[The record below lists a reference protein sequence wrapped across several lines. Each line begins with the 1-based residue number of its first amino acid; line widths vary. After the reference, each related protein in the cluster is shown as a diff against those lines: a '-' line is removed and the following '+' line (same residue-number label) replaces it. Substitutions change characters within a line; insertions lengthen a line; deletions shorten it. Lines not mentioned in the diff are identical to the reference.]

1 MARSVSVTLGMVDRI
16 SQKLDAI
23 ANSADRA
30 LNKFNNLCSRMDE
43 AFGRATSTA
52 DRMSES
58 MQAAASAVSGY
69 SEHGNRAAD
78 ILEEQAEAASG
89 AAQAMEEHAASADTA
104 ARAMEEQAEAA
115 NNALQALEE
124 QEEAAE
130 SVAQALEG
138 QADAVDD
145 AVQALEE
152 QAEAAESAAQALQE
166 QTDTIDISVQAL
178 EEQTG
183 TVEAVTEALE
193 GQADAAEDVTR
204 TLEEN
209 SDALRENEE
218 RMRENA
224 DRTQENSDRNRDY
237 QEQNDETTR
246 SVMDLGDALV
256 AAGIAVALGK
266 ITDAYNACDE
276 AADKFEASM
285 AKVGTIADT
294 EALSLDSI
302 QQEIQALSKD
312 TGVAVSDLAE
322 STYSAI
328 SASVDTADAVSFVA
342 QANSLAVGG
351 FTQTTT
357 SVDILTTA
365 LNAYGLEASETSHIA
380 DMLIQTQNL
389 GKTSVDELAGSMG
402 KVIPTANSLGVNLDV
417 LCGSYAV
424 MTANGIATA
433 ETTTYLNSMLNE
445 LGKNGTSAANAL
457 KEGTEHIK
465 AGGLTMAEAMESGM
479 SLTDVLSVLD
489 EQARESGTSISNM
502 FGSAEAGK
510 AANVLWGN
518 AQKVDKA
525 INQMNNSAGA
535 AQVAF
540 EKMSDT
546 SEYIDQKWQNAL
558 ENLKISIGN
567 AQPSLD
573 GLMEKGTEIVNMLS
587 DFVDDHPAVVSAF
600 EGMALAMGIFTVA
613 MGAYSAATL
622 IGEKATLA
630 LTAAMDTNPIF
641 LLVTA
646 LAAVVAG
653 VAVFVNSL
661 GGAEEAQEK
670 LTGSSLK
677 LSNEIERQKQVVESL
692 KEEYGTNNDKTLQ
705 AQARLN
711 ELQAEYD
718 ETKKTVED
726 FESQIRQTIDAVD
739 ESIAAYD
746 KASGEL
752 DDQSFYAMSLVT
764 ELEKLQSQSALT
776 AFQLQYEKQVV
787 AELNAIYPEL
797 GLSYD
802 EVTRKLGNSTEY
814 LKKYCEQ
821 KNEERRLELD
831 SKQGVEYLEKQ
842 VVLQQA
848 LDEAQKN
855 LNDAKSEY
863 NRLMDEFSNAA
874 NGNEWSSA
882 TANLVEYQEGIAQAE
897 LAIESHQESVD
908 ELTAEMEVLQTA
920 MGAVGAVS
928 DLTAAAINGIDGAS
942 DNLIETT
949 GDLRVAMEG
958 IFKDVQEQATELAEA
973 YRDAYDA
980 AVSAVDSS
988 FGMFEK
994 IEQKSKMST
1003 QSMIDAWKS
1012 QEEYLLEYA
1021 ANIEKAK
1028 EYGIDASLVEN
1039 LADGSQESAAALD
1052 TIIAKVESL
1061 GTSTDAAKGYIKDM
1075 NDSFSRVQ
1083 DAKLTLEDAMVSAN
1097 TTLNA
1102 KMEELKASMEAGVN
1116 GLNLSD
1122 AAAGAAQET
1131 IAAYIAS
1138 IEEMKSDAVDAAA
1151 GLSAAVQSALAGARV
1166 GNYNAA
1172 RQSTMYTGK
1181 GIVDEMQS
1189 TVHPAVEKAYRK
1201 MAKNAYDAVNDEWM
1215 IKSPSRKFKESARYT
1230 MEGVIEGVEESQTDV
1245 GEVYAGIAG
1254 MSVERYQEKIMEI
1267 GMVTDEY
1274 LGLVVEKYG
1283 RYSDET
1289 SKAMDFVV
1297 EKMNGL
1303 SEAYDSNYESA
1314 YSSISGQLG
1323 LFNDVKV
1330 GQSKS
1335 IDEMLESLDKQAD
1348 YMAAYGAHMYQAM
1361 ELGVDDGILEK
1372 LSDGSSESAAIL
1384 KEIVT
1389 NGSNRIDELN
1399 ASFAKVEEGKKT
1411 FSTVMAEMQT
1421 FYGSK
1426 LDDMVSDM
1434 EKAVSDMEQ
1443 YAEAR
1448 KSSEKTCQGILDGV
1462 DLMWDEVVG
1471 KYAELSDA
1479 AMAAFA
1485 PVGNLPV
1492 LGGIPVKGNAAGT
1505 TYGEDVYIA
1514 GENGPELIIGRRGSE
1529 VFPASETARILS
1541 AVMASRD
1548 SESGIG
1554 MAPQEIINTIVHE
1567 NNSSSNENRNMTLT
1581 INGKGSIGVGRGM
1594 SRKEVMDYM
1603 RDELEAAIMNIMF
1616 TEMYEEGNTAYEF

>member
-30 LNKFNNLCSRMDE
+30 LNKFNDLCSRMDE

-69 SEHGNRAAD
+69 TEHGNRAAD
-78 ILEEQAEAASG
+78 ILEEQADAASG
-89 AAQAMEEHAASADTA
+89 AAQALEEHAESADTA
-104 ARAMEEQAEAA
+104 ARAMEEQAGSASTA
-115 NNALQALEE
+115 VQALEE

-130 SVAQALEG
+130 SATQALEG
-138 QADAVDD
+138 QADAVDN

-166 QTDTIDISVQAL
+166 QTDTIDISVQVL

-193 GQADAAEDVTR
+193 GQAEAAEDVTR

-285 AKVGTIADT
+285 AKVATIADT

-328 SASVDTADAVSFVA
+328 SASVDTADAVAFVA

-535 AQVAF
+535 AQIAF

-600 EGMALAMGIFTVA
+600 EGMALALGIFTVA

-622 IGEKATLA
+622 IAKKATDI
-630 LTAAMDTNPIF
+630 LTAAMAPNPIF
-641 LLVTA
+641 LVATA
-646 LAAVVAG
+646 LAAVVTG
-653 VAVFVNSL
+653 VTVFVSSL
-661 GGAEEAQEK
+661 GEAEEAQEK

-692 KEEYGTNNDKTLQ
+692 KEEYGTNNDKTLE

-787 AELNAIYPEL
+787 AELNAIYPDL

-821 KNEERRLELD
+821 KNEERKLELD
-831 SKQGVEYLEKQ
+831 SNQHTEYLEKKA
-842 VVLQQA
+842 A
-848 LDEAQKN
+848 LKRDLAEATQN
-855 LNDAKSEY
+855 LTDAQSEY
-863 NRLMDEFSNAA
+863 NRLSEEAMNNDWGNISIGTDYEEAFSRAEQA
-874 NGNEWSSA
+874 GEI
-882 TANLVEYQEGIAQAE
+882 VQEEQA
-897 LAIESHQESVD
+897 HVD
-908 ELTAEMEVLQTA
+908 ELTEKINALQME
-920 MGAVGAVS
+920 MGALGDVS
-928 DLTAAAINGIDGAS
+928 SLAADEIDGVGNAS
-942 DNLIETT
+942 DNLIDTT
-949 GDLRVAMEG
+949 EALQVAMKG
-958 IFKDVQEQATELAEA
+958 VFTNVQEQAQALTEA
-973 YRDAYDA
+973 YQNAYNSA
-980 AVSAVDSS
+980 ASAVDSS

-1003 QSMIDAWKS
+1003 KSMIDAWKS

-1189 TVHPAVEKAYRK
+1189 SVHPAVEKAYRK

-1215 IKSPSRKFKESARYT
+1215 IKSPSRKFRESARYT

-1245 GEVYAGIAG
+1245 GEVYEGIAG

-1267 GMVTDEY
+1267 GAVTDEY

-1581 INGKGSIGVGRGM
+1581 INGKGSIGVGQGM

-1616 TEMYEEGNTAYEF
+1616 TEMYEEGNTVYEF

>member
-1 MARSVSVTLGMVDRI
+1 MAKSVSVTLGMVDRI

-23 ANSADRA
+23 AKNADRA
-30 LNKFNNLCSRMDE
+30 LNKVSDLCSRMDE

-58 MQAAASAVSGY
+58 MQAAASAASGY
-69 SEHGNRAAD
+69 TEHGNRAAD
-78 ILEEQAEAASG
+78 ILEQQAESADSAAQALEGHASSADTLAQALDEQAE
-89 AAQAMEEHAASADTA
+89 SANTA
-104 ARAMEEQAEAA
+104 I
-115 NNALQALEE
+115 QALEE
-124 QEEAAE
+124 QEEAAD

-138 QADAVDD
+138 QADAVDN

-166 QTDTIDISVQAL
+166 QAETIDISVQAM
-178 EEQTG
+178 EEQAG
-183 TVEAVTEALE
+183 TIDEVTEALE
-193 GQADAAEDVTR
+193 EQEEVAESVADALGGLDDS
-204 TLEEN
+204 LGGLG
-209 SDALRENEE
+209 DGLGGFG
-218 RMRENA
+218 
-224 DRTQENSDRNRDY
+224 DGLGGLDD
-237 QEQNDETTR
+237 DLDGLGDGLDDTTR
-246 SVMDLGDALV
+246 SVMDFGDALV
-256 AAGIAVALGK
+256 AAGIAVALNK
-266 ITDAYNACDE
+266 IKDAYFDCDD
-276 AADKFEASM
+276 AADKFESAM

-302 QQEIQALSKD
+302 QQQIQALSKD

-328 SASVDTADAVSFVA
+328 SASVDTADAVAFVS

-351 FTQTTT
+351 FTQTSTA
-357 SVDILTTA
+357 VDILTTA
-365 LNAYGLEASETSHIA
+365 LNAYGLEASETSNIA

-389 GKTSVDELAGSMG
+389 GKTSVDELGSSMG
-402 KVIPTANSLGVNLDV
+402 KIIPTANSLGVQLDV

-433 ETTTYLNSMLNE
+433 ETTTYMNSMLNE
-445 LGKNGTSAANAL
+445 LGKNGSTAANAL
-457 KEGTEHIK
+457 KEGTEHIRE
-465 AGGLTMAEAMESGM
+465 GGLTMAEAMESGM

-518 AQKVDKA
+518 AQKVDRA

-535 AQVAF
+535 AQIAF
-540 EKMSDT
+540 EKMSNT
-546 SEYIDQKWQNAL
+546 SEFIDQKWQNAL

-613 MGAYSAATL
+613 MGAYSAAAL

-646 LAAVVAG
+646 LAAVAIG
-653 VAVFVNSL
+653 VAAFVSSL
-661 GGAEEAQEK
+661 GEAEEAQEK

-692 KEEYGTNNDKTLQ
+692 KEEYGTNNEKTLE

-752 DDQSFYAMSLVT
+752 EDQSFYAMSLVT

-821 KNEERRLELD
+821 KNEQRRLELD
-831 SKQGVEYLEKQ
+831 SQQYAEYLEKQ
-842 VVLQQA
+842 AMLKRD
-848 LDEAQKN
+848 LTEADRN
-855 LNDAKSEY
+855 LKD
-863 NRLMDEFSNAA
+863 
-874 NGNEWSSA
+874 
-882 TANLVEYQEGIAQAE
+882 AQAE
-897 LAIESHQESVD
+897 RASALEVLEGLMNDVNPDPEKWSEYETIFDNASIAIDKHQASVD

-958 IFKDVQEQATELAEA
+958 VFTNVQEQAQELAEA
-973 YRDAYDA
+973 YQDAYNSIA
-980 AVSAVDSS
+980 SAVHSS

-994 IEQKSKMST
+994 IERKSKMT
-1003 QSMIDAWKS
+1003 TESMIEAWKS

-1021 ANIEKAK
+1021 SNIEKAK

-1061 GTSTDAAKGYIKDM
+1061 GTSTDSAKGYIKEM
-1075 NDSFSRVQ
+1075 NDTFTSVHE
-1083 DAKLTLEDAMVSAN
+1083 AELTLDNALFAAN

-1138 IEEMKSDAVDAAA
+1138 IEEMKSGAVDAAA

-1189 TVHPAVEKAYRK
+1189 SVHPAVEKAYRK

-1267 GMVTDEY
+1267 GAVTDEY

-1314 YSSISGQLG
+1314 YNSISGQLG
-1323 LFNDVKV
+1323 LFNDVKA

-1434 EKAVSDMEQ
+1434 KQAVSDMEQ
-1443 YAEAR
+1443 YGEAHRSAER
-1448 KSSEKTCQGILDGV
+1448 TCQGIMDGV
-1462 DLMWDEVVG
+1462 DSMWGEVVG

-1485 PVGNLPV
+1485 PVGNIPV
-1492 LGGIPVKGNAAGT
+1492 LGGIPVKGNATGT

-1514 GENGPELIIGRRGSE
+1514 GENGPELIVGRRGSE

-1541 AVMASRD
+1541 AVMANRD
-1548 SESGIG
+1548 SESQIGI
-1554 MAPQEIINTIVHE
+1554 APQEIINTIVHE
-1567 NNSSSNENRNMTLT
+1567 NNSSSTENRNMTLT
-1581 INGKGSIGVGRGM
+1581 INGKGSLGVGQGM

-1603 RDELEAAIMNIMF
+1603 RDELETAIMNIMF